1 MQLCCDE
8 KRLILGISV
17 SLSEQEKQWRAFLQS
32 LVDRGVKGAEL
43 IISDAHVGSQ
53 AARKAIF
60 TGTPWQ
66 RCQFHLQQNASQYV
80 PRHSMK
86 REVAAVIRAI
96 FNAPDRE
103 QAEALLRKTIEKY
116 AQCVSRLA
124 DWMEGNI
131 PGGLTVFDFPVHHQ
145 RRIRTVNSLER
156 ISQKIRQRTRVARIF
171 PNEAS
176 CLHVVSAIVM
186 ETSETWETGKVNLS
200 FGRFD

>member
-43 IISDAHVGSQ
+43 IISDAHVGLQ
-53 AARKAIF
+53 AVRK
-60 TGTPWQ
+60 
-66 RCQFHLQQNASQYV
+66 
-80 PRHSMK
+80 
-86 REVAAVIRAI
+86 AI

-176 CLHVVSAIVM
+176 CLRVVSAIVM